1 MSAYVHVCPCIH
13 AGVVCIYVCVRVC
26 VYTCV
31 RVCVCVCEREREGAR
46 EKLDFNIL
54 WTPKGHLKTIKLC
67 FKSAHISK
75 LLTLCKTITIDPNIN
90 IKQNIPKHR
99 ALKTDLVALTTVW
112 FYTWK
117 EFWNVDLL
125 MAVSFCW
132 GPRMEK
138 LENQNSLISSK
149 TVADLC
155 RDWPNKRIFEYPFKK
170 KS

>member
-1 MSAYVHVCPCIH
+1 MCMCVHAYMQVW
-13 AGVVCIYVCVRVC
+13 C
-26 VYTCV
+26 VYMCV
-31 RVCVCVCEREREGAR
+31 WGCVCTRVWGCVCVCVWEREREREGAR

-75 LLTLCKTITIDPNIN
+75 LLTLCKTITIHPNIN
-90 IKQNIPKHR
+90 TKQNIPKQR

-125 MAVSFCW
+125 MAEFLFAEV
-132 GPRMEK
+132 
-138 LENQNSLISSK
+138 LE
-149 TVADLC
+149 
-155 RDWPNKRIFEYPFKK
+155 W
-170 KS
+170 KSWKIKIL